1 MLHDLLREIR
11 ACELCSHELPL
22 GARPVI
28 QAGRTARLLII
39 GQAPGRKVHQ
49 SGIPWNDVSGER
61 LRSWLNI
68 GPELFYDPS
77 RVAIMPMGFCYP
89 GVSKSGSGDA
99 PPMDRCAPTWH
110 RRLLASL
117 PNVRLTLLVG
127 SHAQRGYLSGDR
139 RSMTETVKSYSRA
152 SAVWALPHP
161 SWRVVTWM
169 RKNPWFQSDL
179 LPTLRL
185 VVAGTLAD

>member
-11 ACELCSHELPL
+11 ACELCSNELPL
-22 GARPVI
+22 GPRPVI
-28 QAGRTARLLII
+28 QADRTARLLII
-39 GQAPGRKVHQ
+39 GQAPGRKVHE

-68 GPELFYDPS
+68 TPELFYDPS
-77 RVAIMPMGFCYP
+77 RIAIMPMGFCYP

-99 PPMDRCAPTWH
+99 PPMGRCAPTWH
-110 RRLLASL
+110 HRLLASL
-117 PNVRLTLLVG
+117 PDIRLTLLVG
-127 SHAQRGYLSGDR
+127 SHAQRGYLPRDR
-139 RSMTETVKSYSRA
+139 RSMTETVKAFDRA

-169 RKNPWFQSDL
+169 SKNPWFQSDL
-179 LPTLRL
+179 LPTLRTI
-185 VVAGTLAD
+185 VADTLAD